1 MTLNSKMRDIANEIF
16 SQVRTTIV
24 MNMRFLDM
32 AVFRLKLVPEKISLA
47 TDGQHL
53 FYNPVWLLKRYRQE
67 SNAVTRDYL
76 HVLLHCIFRHP
87 FVNTL
92 IDQEKWNLACDIA
105 VEGLIC
111 EFDQSHLATQNE
123 RKRSAV
129 IDGLKKKIR
138 PFTAEKLYSYFQDHI
153 PDTRW
158 MELFYADDHSIWYQ
172 SGKPTGSSGQNS
184 NCSKDNRRDSQR
196 NQQADD
202 DSFTVQKKVSDNN
215 SDADNS
221 QNNGTDGNSDME
233 SSQNNQSDDNSH
245 RDGFQNNDSN
255 GGSDIDRD
263 LNVVQRLLS
272 RQELEDEWRDISEH
286 VQMDL
291 ETFAKQQG
299 IQAGGM
305 QQMLAELNRERYN
318 YEAFLKKFA
327 VMGEVM
333 KINDDEFDYI
343 FYTYGLKLFKN
354 MPLIEP
360 LEYKDVKRI
369 REFVIAIDTSGS
381 TSGELVQ
388 KFLQKTYNILK
399 STESFFSKINL
410 HIIQCDAQIQEDVKI
425 TCQEEFDEYL
435 KRMTIKGLGGTDFRP
450 VFQYVDQLLAVK
462 EFIRLKGLIYFTDG
476 FGTFP
481 GRKPNYNTAF
491 VFVQDAWNNL
501 DVPPWAIKL
510 ILEKDEI

>member
-1 MTLNSKMRDIANEIF
+1 MTQASQVNDVAREVF
-16 SQVRTTIV
+16 SQIRTTIV
-24 MNMRFLDM
+24 LNMRFLDM
-32 AVFRLKLVPEKISLA
+32 AVFRLKLVPERITLA
-47 TDGQHL
+47 TDGEHL
-53 FYNPVWLLKRYRQE
+53 LYNPVWLLKRFRRE
-67 SNAVTRDYL
+67 SNAVVRDYL

-92 IDQEKWNLACDIA
+92 VDQERWNLACDIA

-111 EFDQSHLATQNE
+111 EFNQSHFSTQSE
-123 RKRSAV
+123 KRRKAV
-129 IDGLKKKIR
+129 IDGLRIYVR
-138 PFTAEKLYSYFQDHI
+138 PFTAEKLYNYFLTNPPQNA
-153 PDTRW
+153 W
-158 MELFYADDHSIWYQ
+158 FELFCADNHNIWYKPGTVSRFQQTQKKKKNTDKDQKAPSSGDQPQQNQNDPSSGNDTQKNQDQEVSGNNPSSEGNRASDKKENDHSDENGDSSCKDISD
-172 SGKPTGSSGQNS
+172 SGETQQ
-184 NCSKDNRRDSQR
+184 DS
-196 NQQADD
+196 
-202 DSFTVQKKVSDNN
+202 VEL
-215 SDADNS
+215 
-221 QNNGTDGNSDME
+221 DG
-233 SSQNNQSDDNSH
+233 H
-245 RDGFQNNDSN
+245 
-255 GGSDIDRD
+255 
-263 LNVVQRLLS
+263 S
-272 RQELEDEWRDISEH
+272 RQELENEWRDISEH

-318 YEAFLKKFA
+318 YEAFLKRFA

-333 KINDDEFDYI
+333 RVNDDEFDYI

-369 REFVIAIDTSGS
+369 REFAIAIDTSGS

-450 VFQYVDQLLAVK
+450 VFQYVDKLIAAK
-462 EFIRLKGLIYFTDG
+462 EFTRLKGLLYFTDG
-476 FGTFP
+476 CGTFP
-481 GRKPNYNTAF
+481 TKKPDYNTAF
-491 VFVQDAWNNL
+491 VFIQDEWNNL
-501 DVPPWAIKL
+501 NVPPWAIKL
-510 ILEKDEI
+510 MLEKDEI